1 MSERWRMA
9 CGSRL
14 APKKQGSPWLS
25 NIESGRCSECSFIPS
40 RSSRSRGVYSLATF
54 CLSPDCRSNR
64 HWLRIGKNRR
74 YPQIPVLFC
83 PRVPGE
89 SASVSVRIEIVCF
102 LGCRAGCGLA
112 PHRRQDTTPPI
123 LWPSNARQYAENVGR
138 NPQFW
143 DSLSDVI
150 AALDCSANG
159 EQRHNSA
166 DLCSTHRSGG

>member
-89 SASVSVRIEIVCF
+89 SASVSVRLEIVCF
-102 LGCRAGCGLA
+102 LGCRAGCGLGSA
-112 PHRRQDTTPPI
+112 SSPRH
-123 LWPSNARQYAENVGR
+123 
-138 NPQFW
+138 
-143 DSLSDVI
+143 DSANTMAI
-150 AALDCSANG
+150 ECSAIRG
-159 EQRHNSA
+159 ERWSQPPVLGQPVRC
-166 DLCSTHRSGG
+166 DSGP